1 MSFDELFPA
10 PRGPRLRAAIL
21 RALNTAYAENA
32 GRFAPEDLGDN
43 NTTFGV
49 NVVHNGRHLVELEV
63 DGIDGVVVR
72 RAKNSFWLEI
82 DGRPLYIYKAPP
94 GQSTVHGMRFDES
107 DLRLQILEQNTEQL
121 QFDFTTPVKA
131 NADAD
136 ADATT
141 VTTPILHPVITH
153 FGSPEAGFGHAM
165 IGAPYKTADG
175 GCEWSWIEPFDQ
187 ADDPGLAA
195 DAAGDDRPEPPA
207 DDFEDLRI
215 RDKEQDRQGQTGED
229 GA

>member
-1 MSFDELFPA
+1 MCFDELFPA

-49 NVVHNGRHLVELEV
+49 NVVHNGRYLVELEV

-72 RAKNSFWLEI
+72 RAKNSFWLEV

-121 QFDFTTPVKA
+121 QFDFTTPPA
-131 NADAD
+131 QAGADPEVAIV
-136 ADATT
+136 ATP
-141 VTTPILHPVITH
+141 VLHPVITH

-175 GCEWSWIEPFDQ
+175 GCEWSWIEPFEHGDE
-187 ADDPGLAA
+187 PFLTA
-195 DAAGDDRPEPPA
+195 DAADDDHPEPLA
-207 DDFEDLRI
+207 DDFDDLRM
-215 RDKEQDRQGQTGED
+215 RGDEHRQDQTGED